1 LPAGQLQQ
9 QIRGRWEMLLVDEQE
24 RTADKYGGYS
34 LVIPFERL
42 ETHCSRR

>member
-1 LPAGQLQQ
+1 
-9 QIRGRWEMLLVDEQE
+9 MLLVDEQE